1 MADSI
6 TQGLD
11 KLNVVI
17 ENDVERAFARFD
29 MNNGLIMYEEDI
41 AQIAKD
47 LGFKIEIDLLK
58 DIVEMI
64 DFTNMQEI
72 DQDEF
77 TLWSLTGMKISS
89 TLEGMRVF
97 LDKFNLLI
105 LLMR

>member
-1 MADSI
+1 VADSI

-17 ENDVERAFARFD
+17 ENDVERAFSRFD
-29 MNNGLIMYEEDI
+29 MNNGLVMYEEDI
-41 AQIAKD
+41 TQISKD
-47 LGFKIEIDLLK
+47 LGFKIEISLLK

-77 TLWSLTGMKISS
+77 TLWYLTGMKI
-89 TLEGMRVF
+89 
-97 LDKFNLLI
+97 
-105 LLMR
+105 

>member
-17 ENDVERAFARFD
+17 ENDVERAFSRFD
-29 MNNGLIMYEEDI
+29 MNNGLVMYEEDI
-41 AQIAKD
+41 TQISKD
-47 LGFKIEIDLLK
+47 LGFKIEISLLK

-77 TLWSLTGMKISS
+77 TLWYLTGMKI
-89 TLEGMRVF
+89 
-97 LDKFNLLI
+97 
-105 LLMR
+105 

>member
-17 ENDVERAFARFD
+17 ENDIERAFSRFD
-29 MNNGLIMYEEDI
+29 MNNGLILYEEDI
-41 AQIAKD
+41 AQISKD
-47 LGFKIEIDLLK
+47 LGFKIEINLLK

-64 DFTNMQEI
+64 NFTNMQEI

-77 TLWSLTGMKISS
+77 TLWSLTGMKI
-89 TLEGMRVF
+89 
-97 LDKFNLLI
+97 
-105 LLMR
+105 